1 MVNLKFWEWEELTAT
16 SEDMLTAALLK
27 QKNHKYNTKSSEMS
41 EELFV
46 RFVWDLDDESEW
58 VCFLFNVN
66 LYILFAGC
74 GTGSAAF

>member
-27 QKNHKYNTKSSEMS
+27 QKTHKDVS

-74 GTGSAAF
+74 GTGSAAL

>member
-27 QKNHKYNTKSSEMS
+27 QKTHKDVSE
-41 EELFV
+41 V
-46 RFVWDLDDESEW
+46 FVWDLDDESEW

-74 GTGSAAF
+74 GTGSAAL